1 MTLFAFNKAWA
12 MIDSPE
18 RKWDFL
24 IDNVPASSLPAMFKT
39 SLEAPLLV
47 SMLETFKFVLTEHD
61 DERTIKDSVKSYLL
75 NLARVPRFSTIIMFM
90 SNDEKKLVKEVWDG
104 VSRTD
109 DQVEVGVRKVWG
121 VL

>member
-1 MTLFAFNKAWA
+1 
-12 MIDSPE
+12 
-18 RKWDFL
+18 
-24 IDNVPASSLPAMFKT
+24 MFKT

-47 SMLETFKFVLTEHD
+47 SVLETFKFVLTEHD
-61 DERTIKDSVKSYLL
+61 DDSSTKDSVKAYLL

-90 SNDEKKLVKEVWDG
+90 SKDERKLVKEIWDI
-104 VSRTD
+104 VSRTE